1 MPKKKAKESVAEL
14 KEQLEI
20 LQEKVAEYE
29 PATSYE
35 VKDLYTWS
43 SPQRLFIPRD
53 KKWYTYVIL
62 LVLII
67 TLGLLFL
74 RQFIII
80 APVLAIAFVAYVL
93 ASVPAE
99 NVEHKITTQ
108 GINTSAHS
116 YLWSEMI
123 DFWFT
128 NKSKETILYIDT
140 YLNFPRRLIILV
152 GQGDMETIKK
162 KMVQYIPYRELPKT
176 SWMDRVAD
184 FFTNKFQKIAN

>member
-1 MPKKKAKESVAEL
+1 MPKKKEKESVAEL
-14 KEQLEI
+14 KDQLAK
-20 LQEKVAEYE
+20 LQQKVADYE
-29 PATSYE
+29 PEPTYQ
-35 VKDLYTWS
+35 VKDLYSWK
-43 SPQRLFIPRD
+43 SPQRLFVPRN

-62 LVLII
+62 LVLVL

-74 RQFIII
+74 RQFLII

-99 NVEHKITTQ
+99 EVEHKITTQ
-108 GINTSAHS
+108 GINTSGHS
-116 YLWSEMI
+116 YLWAEMV

-128 NKSKETILYIDT
+128 HKDKETLLYIDT
-140 YLNFPRRLIILV
+140 YLNFPRRLILLL
-152 GQGDMETIKK
+152 GDGEIEEIKK
-162 KMVQYIPYRELPKT
+162 HMVQYIPFRELPKV